1 MSHKFWNNPKL
12 RFYVLVLFVSG
23 FTTYLVMWFI
33 VEPHDKKQ
41 RAQQVEAQKRK
52 DKADAVAEYERRQ
65 ALKAETATA
74 ETDANLE
81 TDVDFETDF
90 ETDAD
95 LETDTETFE
104 TEVSETVGELETEGA
119 EYYYEAPK
127 NYWAFVYKWTP
138 EQIQASN
145 APEDVKDWCI
155 QRQALHKREM
165 AYYDKFSANT
175 KASTANSKE
184 EAALLLKSWALLS
197 PEQLEFARQE
207 ALKTHSVEDVNNFFS
222 ELAQYTNIT
231 PEEVRRDHE
240 TFLNKREAVKIV
252 RRELA
257 VEWEGILRDRAAL
270 EKTKP
275 F

>member
-1 MSHKFWNNPKL
+1 MIRKLWNNPKL
-12 RFYVLVLFVSG
+12 RFYALVLFVSG

-74 ETDANLE
+74 ETDADLE

-104 TEVSETVGELETEGA
+104 TEVSETVGEPEPEGA

-138 EQIQASN
+138 EQIRASN

-165 AYYDKFSANT
+165 AYYDKSNANA
-175 KASTANSKE
+175 KADSANSKE

-207 ALKTHSVEDVNNFFS
+207 ALKTHSVEDVDNFFS

>member
-1 MSHKFWNNPKL
+1 MIRKFWNNPKL
-12 RFYVLVLFVSG
+12 RSYALVLLVSSLTG
-23 FTTYLVMWFI
+23 YLAVHFI
-33 VEPHDKKQ
+33 MVPWQEKQ
-41 RAQQVEAQKRK
+41 LAIAVAAQKEK
-52 DKADAVAEYERRQ
+52 NKADAVAEYERRQ
-65 ALKAETATA
+65 ALKAETAA
-74 ETDANLE
+74 A
-81 TDVDFETDF
+81 

-104 TEVSETVGELETEGA
+104 TEDSETVGELEMEGA

-138 EQIQASN
+138 EEIRASN
-145 APEDVKDWCI
+145 APEDVKEWCI
-155 QRQALHKREM
+155 QQQALFHRER
-165 AYYDKFSANT
+165 AHTEKVLANS
-175 KASTANSKE
+175 KASSASSKE

-197 PEQLEFARQE
+197 PEQLAFARQE
-207 ALKTHSVEDVNNFFS
+207 ALKTHSVEDVDNFFS
-222 ELAQYTNIT
+222 ELAQYTNAT
-231 PEEVRRDHE
+231 PEEIQRDRE

-270 EKTKP
+270 QKTKP

>member
-1 MSHKFWNNPKL
+1 MIHKFWNNPKL

-23 FTTYLVMWFI
+23 FTTYLLMRFI

-41 RAQQVEAQKRK
+41 RAQQVEAQNRK

-74 ETDANLE
+74 ETDADLE

-104 TEVSETVGELETEGA
+104 TEVSETVGEPEGA

>member
-12 RFYVLVLFVSG
+12 RFYALVLFVSG

-74 ETDANLE
+74 ETDA
-81 TDVDFETDF
+81 
-90 ETDAD
+90 D

-104 TEVSETVGELETEGA
+104 TEVSETVGEPEPEGA

-138 EQIQASN
+138 EQIRASN

-222 ELAQYTNIT
+222 ELDQYTNVT
-231 PEEVRRDHE
+231 PEKVRRDHE

>member
-1 MSHKFWNNPKL
+1 MIRKFWNNPKL
-12 RFYVLVLFVSG
+12 RSYA
-23 FTTYLVMWFI
+23 LVMLVSSLTGYLAVHFI
-33 VEPHDKKQ
+33 MVPWQKKQ
-41 RAQQVEAQKRK
+41 LAIAVAAQKEK
-52 DKADAVAEYERRQ
+52 NKADAVAEYERRQ

-74 ETDANLE
+74 ETDADLE
-81 TDVDFETDF
+81 IDATLETDF

-104 TEVSETVGELETEGA
+104 TEDSETVGELEMEGA

-138 EQIQASN
+138 EEIRASN
-145 APEDVKDWCI
+145 APEDVKEWCI

-165 AYYDKFSANT
+165 AYYDKFLANT
-175 KASTANSKE
+175 KASTASSKE

-197 PEQLEFARQE
+197 PEQLAFARQE
-207 ALKTHSVEDVNNFFS
+207 ALKTHSVEDVDNFFS

-231 PEEVRRDHE
+231 PEEVRRDRE

-257 VEWEGILRDRAAL
+257 IEWEGILRDRAAL

>member
-23 FTTYLVMWFI
+23 FTTYLVMRFI

-41 RAQQVEAQKRK
+41 RAQQVEAQNRQ

-65 ALKAETATA
+65 ALKAETAA
-74 ETDANLE
+74 AKTDANLE

-90 ETDAD
+90 KTDAD
-95 LETDTETFE
+95 LETDTEPFE
-104 TEVSETVGELETEGA
+104 TEVSETVGEPETERY

-165 AYYDKFSANT
+165 AYYDKSNANAKADSANR
-175 KASTANSKE
+175 KE

-240 TFLNKREAVKIV
+240 TFLNKREAVRIV
-252 RRELA
+252 DRELA

-270 EKTKP
+270 EITKP